1 MADFHFV
8 RPLWLLL
15 LLLIPVLYRV
25 LKHKSSGD
33 SGWSGFI
40 PERFLSPVIRRYGG
54 AADKRGSKLV
64 PAISAVV
71 ILAVALA
78 GPAWREAPTPL
89 KKPGDGLVIVLD
101 LSLSMLATDLEPDRL
116 TRAKRKIRDILAVRE
131 GSLTGLVVYSGDAH
145 VVAPLTDDSNTLTGM
160 LNVLEPVI
168 MPVQGNRADLAI
180 SRARALL
187 EQGAPGQGRILLITD
202 GVADQYQEPIQNTL
216 KGTGFSLSTLAA
228 GTPGGGPIPLAR
240 RGFIRDNGNVV
251 ITRTDPDK
259 LAELARASGGTSH
272 ELTLDD
278 SDIAA
283 LHLSPI
289 ESDEWQDT
297 ETGLTINRWQDDG
310 YWLLWLALPL
320 LLLGWRRGAFTALAL
335 ILMPAIPQPAA
346 AMDWDSLWQREDQR
360 APQLIREDPEAAAN
374 TLKSP
379 EWRGS
384 ALYKAER
391 YEEAAKAFSKANT
404 PLADYNRGNALA
416 RAGKLEEAIKAYDS
430 ALDQDPDLED
440 ARVNRKLVE
449 DLLKQQAQSSQGEGN
464 ENSSDPSQNDSGS
477 EGENDGESG
486 GQGDGESD
494 GKSDDEGQN
503 QDRSQNPDQESEQS
517 RNGDPT
523 QEQNGTQEQSGEQEP
538 GDTQESG
545 ETSAQAMGDE
555 PSNEET
561 QAQAP
566 VPVSETPLTQSQ
578 EQSLRRI
585 PDNPGG
591 LLQRKFLQQYQERQT
606 PSDEGDTPW

>member
-1 MADFHFV
+1 MADFHFL

-15 LLLIPVLYRV
+15 LLIVPVLYLALRR
-25 LKHKSSGD
+25 KNSGD
-33 SGWSGFI
+33 SGWSNLI
-40 PERFLSPVIRRYGG
+40 PEQFLSPVIRRYGG
-54 AADKRGSKLV
+54 ALQKRRSRLL

-89 KKPGDGLVIVLD
+89 KKPGDSLVIVLD
-101 LSLSMLATDLEPDRL
+101 LSLSMLATDLEPNRL
-116 TRAKRKIRDILAVRE
+116 TRAKRKIRDILTVRE

-160 LNVLEPVI
+160 LNVLDPVI
-168 MPVQGNRADLAI
+168 MPAQGNRADLAVAK
-180 SRARALL
+180 ARALL
-187 EQGAPGQGRILLITD
+187 EHGAPGKGRILLITD
-202 GVADQYQEPIQNTL
+202 GVSDRYVGPINNAL
-216 KGTGFSLSTLAA
+216 AGTNLTLSTLAV
-228 GTPGGGPIPLAR
+228 GTRDGGPIPLAR
-240 RGFIRDNGNVV
+240 RGFIRDNGNIV
-251 ITRTDPDK
+251 IVRTDPDQ
-259 LAELARASGGTSH
+259 LAELARKNGGRSD
-272 ELTLDD
+272 ELTLDNT
-278 SDIAA
+278 DITT
-283 LHLSPI
+283 LNLSPE

-297 ETGLTINRWQDDG
+297 ESGLTINRWKDDG

-320 LLLGWRRGAFTALAL
+320 FLLGWRRGAFTAMAL

-360 APQLIREDPEAAAN
+360 AAELIRNDAGSAAN
-374 TLKSP
+374 LLESP

-391 YEEAAKAFSKANT
+391 YDEAVKAFSGAST

-416 RAGKLEEAIKAYDS
+416 HAGKLKEAVKAYDS
-430 ALDQDPDLED
+430 ALKQNPDMED

-449 DLLKQQAQSSQGEGN
+449 DLLKQQEKDSSQDQGDGDQSSSDSNGEGNQQQEDSSDSSDQNQSSDSSQSSQG
-464 ENSSDPSQNDSGS
+464 DQGS
-477 EGENDGESG
+477 DGEPGQPQDSSSG
-486 GQGDGESD
+486 QEQGQSGAQEGSDGE
-494 GKSDDEGQN
+494 Q
-503 QDRSQNPDQESEQS
+503 
-517 RNGDPT
+517 
-523 QEQNGTQEQSGEQEP
+523 P
-538 GDTQESG
+538 GDSPESG
-545 ETSAQAMGDE
+545 EAGAQASGAE
-555 PSNEET
+555 PDSEE
-561 QAQAP
+561 AQAP
-566 VPVSETPLTQSQ
+566 TPVSETPLTQSQ